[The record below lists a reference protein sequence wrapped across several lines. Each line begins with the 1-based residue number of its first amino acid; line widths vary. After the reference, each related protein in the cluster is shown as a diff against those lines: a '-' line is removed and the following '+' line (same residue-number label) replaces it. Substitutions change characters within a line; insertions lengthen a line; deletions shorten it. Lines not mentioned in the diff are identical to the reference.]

1 MHDALTQHASR
12 TTVHTRSRQNAQVVT
27 DNKVVVKPRLR
38 CVRTDCSQITSCCD
52 MHVWNTIVVVT
63 LLQGCMQ

>member
-27 DNKVVVKPRLR
+27 DNKVVVIVPSSPVVVT
-38 CVRTDCSQITSCCD
+38 CTSG
-52 MHVWNTIVVVT
+52 TLVVVT
-63 LLQGCMQ
+63 LLQG